1 MYLNY
6 LSLYFPLDFYLLF
19 TYNPPMLEHAAF
31 EPPSAPRRDPKLL
44 ALEKVGDEIAEL
56 SAHLQAAEYR
66 LLCLIR
72 EFDEGGGW
80 FHQGAKTCA
89 HWLSWRIGLDLGAA
103 REKVRV
109 AKAVANLPRLGEAMS
124 RAEIS
129 YSKVRAVTRVAT
141 PENEEELLTIA
152 LGGTAS
158 QVEQIVRAWRKVDTA
173 EERMK
178 AKLQQEERSFTMVQ
192 DEDGMWMVRGR
203 LTPDVGAVLMKA
215 LQAAG
220 DALFKQERDVSA
232 ETSMSDRTH
241 EQKRA
246 DALRLVAESA
256 LAGGLDPGKA
266 SDRYQVVAHIDQPVL
281 QDPAAPGQSV
291 LEPGVGGSAE
301 TSRRIACDASV
312 VEITHDESGSI
323 LNLGRKRRT
332 ISPAIRRALDARDPT
347 CRFPGCKVRFTQGHH
362 VEHWANGGETK
373 LTNLLNLCHHHHHCV
388 HDGGY
393 RVTLFPDGRA
403 VFYRPDGRLIPEV
416 PPQPKVPDNPIEA
429 LREKNLEN
437 GILITGE
444 EGAPKWGY
452 APIDWDWAVD
462 APLQNL
468 ELRRKNEPPTLH

>member
-1 MYLNY
+1 
-6 LSLYFPLDFYLLF
+6 
-19 TYNPPMLEHAAF
+19 LEQI
-31 EPPSAPRRDPKLL
+31 
-44 ALEKVGDEIAEL
+44 GDEIAEL

-80 FHQGAKTCA
+80 GYQGARSCA

-109 AKAVANLPRLGEAMS
+109 AKALVNLPRLGEAMR

-129 YSKVRAVTRVAT
+129 YSKIRAVTRIAT
-141 PENEEELLTIA
+141 PENEEELLNIA

-158 QVEQIVRAWRKVDTA
+158 QVEQIVRAWRKADPS
-173 EERMK
+173 EERMN
-178 AKLQQEERSFTMVQ
+178 AKFQEEERSFTMYQ
-192 DEDGMWMVRGR
+192 DEDGMWVVRGR
-203 LTPDVGAVLMKA
+203 LTPEVGAVLMKA

-220 DALFKQERDVSA
+220 EVLFKEERGRDVSA
-232 ETSMSDRTH
+232 ETSSSERTH

-266 SDRYQVVAHIDQPVL
+266 SDRYQVVVHIDQPVL
-281 QDPAAPGQSV
+281 QDPAAAGQSV
-291 LEPGVGGSAE
+291 LEPGVGVSAE

-312 VEITHDESGSI
+312 VEMKHDEAGNV
-323 LNLGRKRRT
+323 LDVGRKRRT
-332 ISPAIRRALDARDPT
+332 ISPALRRALDARDPM

-373 LTNLLNLCHHHHHCV
+373 LSNLLNLCHYHHHCV

-393 RVTLFPDGRA
+393 RVDLFPDGRA
-403 VFYRPDGRLIPEV
+403 LFYRPDGRLIPEV
-416 PPQPKVPDNPIEA
+416 PPQPKVPENPTEA
-429 LREKNLEN
+429 LREEN
-437 GILITGE
+437 VEHGILITGE

-468 ELRRKNEPPTLH
+468 DLRRKKEGPTLH